1 MEVKKFKN
9 GNINVL
15 GYKDTREEIESYEE
29 FVCLLCNSSSLDFSI
44 AGTVASNTFGAYELY
59 NANTDKMYIVSYDD
73 FVSFVSGNVVK
84 LQGYAYDKSDYEYS
98 DIYEYL
104 N

>member
-1 MEVKKFKN
+1 MEIKKFKN

-29 FVCLLCNSSSLDFSI
+29 FVCLLCDSIQLDFSV
-44 AGTVASNTFGAYELY
+44 AGTVATNVFGAYELW
-59 NANTDKMYIVSYDD
+59 NANTDKMYLVSYDD
-73 FVSFVSGNVVK
+73 FESFVSGNVVK
-84 LQGYAYDKSDYEYS
+84 LQGYSYDKRDYEYS

>member
-1 MEVKKFKN
+1 MKVKKFKN

-15 GYKDTREEIESYEE
+15 GYKDTCLECESYES
-29 FVCLLCNSSSLDFSI
+29 FICLLCDSIQLDFSF
-44 AGTVASNTFGAYELY
+44 AGTISTNVFGAYELW
-59 NANTDKMYIVSYDD
+59 NANTDKMYIVSYAD
-73 FVSFVSGNVVK
+73 FESFVSNKVVK
-84 LQGYAYDKSDYEYS
+84 LHGHAYDKSDYEYS

>member
-1 MEVKKFKN
+1 MKVKKFKN

-15 GYKDTREEIESYEE
+15 GYKDTILECESYED
-29 FVCLLCNSSSLDFSI
+29 FICLLCDSGQLDFSY
-44 AGTVASNTFGAYELY
+44 AGTRVTNVFSAYELW
-59 NANTDKMYIVSYDD
+59 NANTDKMYIISYDN
-73 FVSFVSGNVVK
+73 FESFVSGEVVK
-84 LQGYAYDKSDYEYS
+84 LQGYAYDKNDYDYS

>member
-1 MEVKKFKN
+1 MKVKKFKN

-15 GYKDTREEIESYEE
+15 GYKNTCLECESLNN
-29 FVCLLCNSSSLDFSI
+29 FICLLCDSGQLDFSY
-44 AGTVASNTFGAYELY
+44 ASTVSTNTFGAYELY
-59 NANTDKMYIVSYDD
+59 NANTDKMYVITYDMYK
-73 FVSFVSGNVVK
+73 SFVSGEVVK
-84 LQGYAYDKSDYEYS
+84 LQGYSYNKSDYEYS